1 MDYLWT
7 PWRYAYVSTAEKT
20 PGCIFCDL
28 PKLGDDVRARIVYRG
43 QNCYIVLNT
52 YPYTPGHVMV
62 VPFAHLDEL
71 QKLPVEAA
79 DEMIQLSQ
87 KMEQVLRQLY
97 KPDGINLGMNIGKAA
112 GAGVAGHIHMHVL
125 PRWVA
130 DSNFISVVGET
141 RILPETLDTTYERI
155 KGGLK
160 SAVSP

>member
-28 PKLGDDVRARIVYRG
+28 PKLGDDMRARIVYRG

-130 DSNFISVVGET
+130 DSNFVSVVGET